1 MKIIEFNDYFI
12 TCDLVYGFYR
22 EYSKTIQRM
31 FQSQGQS
38 GIFVQLYDKYILIS
52 STYWYVWC
60 SHQHIA
66 VKR

>member
-1 MKIIEFNDYFI
+1 MKIIEFNDCFI

-22 EYSKTIQRM
+22 EDIKTLRRV
-31 FQSQGQS
+31 FRSQGQS

-52 STYWYVWC
+52 SMYWYFWC
-60 SHQHIA
+60 SHQHIV